1 VKEDQ
6 ASFTAMTVAYVRAY
20 HSIHATQK
28 IFDDFLA
35 YELIP
40 MEKRALIEQHLIE
53 QNMTLDQPFENT
65 EYAALQSKQT
75 ISQELLR
82 QAISRLEGFF
92 NSRARYAED
101 ALKKAIK
108 KGVKQYVILGA
119 GMDTFAFRQPEMME
133 DLEVFEVDHP
143 ATQKFKLHRIAELG
157 WKHPAKLH
165 FIPIDFTKENLITAL
180 TSSSYYDQK
189 VRTFF
194 NWLGVTPYLTRD
206 EIFTVFH
213 SITKIAPPDS
223 IIVFDYL
230 DTDAFIPEKSS
241 PRMKKTLE
249 YLRNIG
255 EPMITGLNP
264 LILGDELASL
274 GFSLQENLRPEDI
287 EERYFKGLTDEYQTQ
302 EDEHFAYAV
311 VK

>member
-1 VKEDQ
+1 MKENQ

-40 MEKRALIEQHLIE
+40 KEKRALIEQHLIE
-53 QNMTLDQPFENT
+53 QNMIFDQQLNDFP
-65 EYAALQSKQT
+65 YIALQSEQ
-75 ISQELLR
+75 IIPSEPLM
-82 QAISRLEGFF
+82 QAASKLEGFF

-119 GMDTFAFRQPEMME
+119 GMDTFAFRQPDMME

-165 FIPIDFTKENLITAL
+165 FIPLDFTKESLITAL
-180 TSSSYYDQK
+180 TSSPSYDQK
-189 VRTFF
+189 VKTFF

-206 EIFTVFH
+206 DIFTVFR
-213 SITKIAPPDS
+213 SITKIAPTDS
-223 IIVFDYL
+223 TIVFDYL
-230 DTDAFIPEKSS
+230 DDDAFIPAKSS
-241 PRMKKTLE
+241 LRMKKTLE

-264 LILGDELASL
+264 SSLGDELASL
-274 GFSLQENLRPEDI
+274 GFSLQENLSPEDI

-302 EDEHFAYAV
+302 ENEHFAYAV